1 MSGNDHEAIRER
13 SHMLNTCPSKA
24 GLPPFPS
31 LLSPATRNDLA
42 AEGSELTRAR
52 WMIAQGV
59 AVVCTGEGEGEG
71 KRLWK
76 VVVEALELGL
86 EGS

>member
-31 LLSPATRNDLA
+31 LLSPAIRNDLA
-42 AEGSELTRAR
+42 AEGERVDSSEVDDSAR
-52 WMIAQGV
+52 SSGGV
-59 AVVCTGEGEGEG
+59 HRGGRGRGKEIMEGGCRSVG
-71 KRLWK
+71 VGIR
-76 VVVEALELGL
+76 G
-86 EGS
+86 